1 MKDHVAAVIQS
12 FVDVKSAAPIVITA
26 ASAATVVTTE
36 PAEIIMTSLSLSEW
50 SAIAVIFSC
59 TATGL
64 FMLSNFVFNLIK
76 IRRELKNKHDDAA
89 D

>member
-1 MKDHVAAVIQS
+1 MKDLLAAVFQS
-12 FVDVKSAAPIVITA
+12 LLDVKSATPIVVTA
-26 ASAATVVTTE
+26 AGAATVATTE

-64 FMLSNFVFNLIK
+64 FMLSNCVFNLIK
-76 IRRELKNKHDDAA
+76 IRRELKNKHDDEQS
-89 D
+89 